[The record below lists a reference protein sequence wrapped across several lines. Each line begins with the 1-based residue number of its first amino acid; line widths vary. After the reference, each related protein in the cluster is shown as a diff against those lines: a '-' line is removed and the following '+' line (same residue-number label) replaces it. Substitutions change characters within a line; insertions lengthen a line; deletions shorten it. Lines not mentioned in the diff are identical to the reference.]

1 MDPAMFVSLGLERFL
16 VPDPDDPDNVEE
28 AFSAIIV
35 PLHPAPKT
43 LQ

>member
-1 MDPAMFVSLGLERFL
+1 MDPATFVSLGLEQFL
-16 VPDPDDPDNVEE
+16 IPDPEDPNEVEE

-35 PLHPAPKT
+35 PLHPAPKL